1 MASFAERLQQALQA
15 KGMSAAQLSRELN
28 IDEGTIS
35 NYKKGKYEPKQ
46 RRTQA
51 IANVLNVS
59 VDWLMGY
66 DVESTHY
73 SDKTENSK
81 EACKDDFSNNLNML
95 RKYKNLSQDKL
106 AEELNLSRSLIGMW
120 ESGQRKPSYETLKL
134 LADYFDVS
142 LDNLCGN
149 IKTNSVG
156 QQIKNLR
163 LKNKLTQE
171 EFGYSIAPAEDALD
185 KRRNLIELVKNL
197 DDNQCELLEN
207 LINQFLLNKNQ

>member
-59 VDWLMGY
+59 VDWLMGA
-66 DVESTHY
+66 DVP
-73 SDKTENSK
+73 
-81 EACKDDFSNNLNML
+81 MI
-95 RKYKNLSQDKL
+95 Q
-106 AEELNLSRSLIGMW
+106 
-120 ESGQRKPSYETLKL
+120 
-134 LADYFDVS
+134 
-142 LDNLCGN
+142 N
-149 IKTNSVG
+149 INT
-156 QQIKNLR
+156 
-163 LKNKLTQE
+163 T
-171 EFGYSIAPAEDALD
+171 APAEDAPD
-185 KRRNLIELVKNL
+185 KRRTLIELVKNL

-207 LINQFLLNKNQ
+207 LIDQFLSNKNQ

>member
-1 MASFAERLQQALQA
+1 
-15 KGMSAAQLSRELN
+15 
-28 IDEGTIS
+28 
-35 NYKKGKYEPKQ
+35 
-46 RRTQA
+46 
-51 IANVLNVS
+51 
-59 VDWLMGY
+59 
-66 DVESTHY
+66 
-73 SDKTENSK
+73 
-81 EACKDDFSNNLNML
+81 ML

-207 LINQFLLNKNQ
+207 LINQFLLNKNK

>member
-73 SDKTENSK
+73 SDKT
-81 EACKDDFSNNLNML
+81 
-95 RKYKNLSQDKL
+95 
-106 AEELNLSRSLIGMW
+106 
-120 ESGQRKPSYETLKL
+120 
-134 LADYFDVS
+134 
-142 LDNLCGN
+142 
-149 IKTNSVG
+149 
-156 QQIKNLR
+156 
-163 LKNKLTQE
+163 
-171 EFGYSIAPAEDALD
+171 
-185 KRRNLIELVKNL
+185 
-197 DDNQCELLEN
+197 
-207 LINQFLLNKNQ
+207 